1 MDSHNMESVEVERAE
16 EAANSLDLALSIPFP
31 LEEEEDEEEEK
42 GAYNEGAVAFNGSPP
57 SLGRID
63 PLPACMVFFQVHLQH
78 LCSHLA
84 HLGSWPPPPVNSIL
98 VPPNFPLA
106 ELPNLLLAQQQPK
119 QHQPTMLMQAPIY
132 SGQPAPMCDVQGPIV
147 FNGPPPPPPRVNPSH
162 HPLQTNNKQSHF
174 QGNQQAPN
182 SFQPNK
188 QTTFENQNQVL
199 RPKFFPSRKDPGKP
213 RPLRRNMNI
222 EQNFQ
227 DQMNE
232 NLPPSTDDTRVFQ
245 ASDILQARFWR
256 NLELKINLLTAF

>member
-1 MDSHNMESVEVERAE
+1 MDSLNMESVEVERAE
-16 EAANSLDLALSIPFP
+16 EAANSLDLALSTPLP

-42 GAYNEGAVAFNGSPP
+42 RAFNEGEAADNGSPP
-57 SLGRID
+57 SVGRID

-78 LCSHLA
+78 LCSQLA
-84 HLGSWPPPPVNSIL
+84 HLGSWPPPPINSIL

-106 ELPNLLLAQQQPK
+106 ELPNLILAQQR
-119 QHQPTMLMQAPIY
+119 PTMLMQAPIY
-132 SGQPAPMCDVQGPIV
+132 SGQPAPIRVVRGPIV
-147 FNGPPPPPPRVNPSH
+147 FDGPPPPPRMNPSRQPSSNR
-162 HPLQTNNKQSHF
+162 PLQTNNKQLNF
-174 QGNQQAPN
+174 QGNKQSQN

-227 DQMNE
+227 DQITE
-232 NLPPSTDDTRVFQ
+232 NLPPSTDDRRVFQ
-245 ASDILQARFWR
+245 ESDIL
-256 NLELKINLLTAF
+256 

>member
-1 MDSHNMESVEVERAE
+1 MDSLNMESVEVERAE
-16 EAANSLDLALSIPFP
+16 EAANSLDLALSTPLP

-42 GAYNEGAVAFNGSPP
+42 RAFNEGEAADNGSPP
-57 SLGRID
+57 SVGRID

-78 LCSHLA
+78 LCSQLA
-84 HLGSWPPPPVNSIL
+84 HLGSWPPPPINSIL

-106 ELPNLLLAQQQPK
+106 ELPNLILAQQR
-119 QHQPTMLMQAPIY
+119 PTMLMQAPIY
-132 SGQPAPMCDVQGPIV
+132 SGQAAPMSEVQGPIV

-162 HPLQTNNKQSHF
+162 RPLQTNNKQSHF
-174 QGNQQAPN
+174 QGNKQPQN
-182 SFQPNK
+182 SFEPNK

-213 RPLRRNMNI
+213 RPLRKSMNI

-227 DQMNE
+227 NQMTE

-245 ASDILQARFWR
+245 ASDILQARF
-256 NLELKINLLTAF
+256 